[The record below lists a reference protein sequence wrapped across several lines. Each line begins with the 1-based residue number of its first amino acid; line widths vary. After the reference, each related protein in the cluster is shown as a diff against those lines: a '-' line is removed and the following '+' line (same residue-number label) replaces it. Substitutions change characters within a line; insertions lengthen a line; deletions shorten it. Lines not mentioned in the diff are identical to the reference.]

1 MKRITITGNLGKD
14 AECREGQGGHKF
26 VSFSVAYAERDTD
39 AKDEQGNPIK
49 EAQWAE
55 CEIYVKPEN
64 SAEGIVNL
72 LKKGRFIYVEAY
84 DKVEAWLDK
93 ETAIAPSMFSKS
105 IYFGEKFAIFAPM
118 RKELGKWFMDIA
130 KYLLTAV
137 VVGALIS
144 DIENSRWLVYV
155 GGIGATLSCL
165 FIGLGLLRQKET
177 NKTQEE

>member
-1 MKRITITGNLGKD
+1 
-14 AECREGQGGHKF
+14 
-26 VSFSVAYAERDTD
+26 
-39 AKDEQGNPIK
+39 
-49 EAQWAE
+49 
-55 CEIYVKPEN
+55 
-64 SAEGIVNL
+64 
-72 LKKGRFIYVEAY
+72 
-84 DKVEAWLDK
+84 
-93 ETAIAPSMFSKS
+93 MFSKS

-165 FIGLGLLRQKET
+165 LLAWGYFGRKKQIKHRR
-177 NKTQEE
+177 NKYGGILDFYFYYCFCSGNINLE